1 MPSSELKELKVE
13 MMVKP
18 INKAALETVKAR
30 ARVKVK
36 TEEKEKGKA
45 KEMAPSHPAGSS
57 KNMEFAS
64 MAPIAALATMQ
75 KIRDEPRLEH

>member
-1 MPSSELKELKVE
+1 MELKEV
-13 MMVKP
+13 MMVSSN
-18 INKAALETVKAR
+18 NKVALETVKAR
-30 ARVKVK
+30 ARVKIR
-36 TEEKEKGKA
+36 TEKGKEKA
-45 KEMAPSHPAGSS
+45 KEMASSHPAGSS